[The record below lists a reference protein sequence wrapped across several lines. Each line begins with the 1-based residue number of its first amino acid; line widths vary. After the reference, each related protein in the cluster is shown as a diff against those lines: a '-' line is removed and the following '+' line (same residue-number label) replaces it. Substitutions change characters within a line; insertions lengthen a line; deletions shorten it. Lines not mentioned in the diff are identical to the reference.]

1 MTRTDASPAPPS
13 PGSAPAAGDLSLLAD
28 WGTTRLRLYLCDGS
42 APDRPRVLGGVT
54 GPGVKLAGDFERV
67 FLEHAARLPV
77 PAGPVDVVITG
88 MVGSNIGWRQTGYV
102 PCPTNW
108 DAYVAGGETFEL
120 DRYRITILPGT
131 ASSNEFG
138 YRDVMRGEEVQVLG
152 ALRNGAVD
160 AARHLF
166 CLPGTHTKWVL
177 VEQRSLNAF
186 ATSMQGELFDIL
198 CEKSVLVP
206 RREFDTYRHAGIV
219 PAAFDDGVRL
229 LAQHAPLSF
238 EQALFSV
245 RCRHVSGDLP
255 AADAVS
261 FLSGIVV
268 AADVRDVGN
277 ALRPRHSVER
287 PVVVVGDP
295 ALAALYARAMDLFG
309 VPTRLLDGD
318 ECTLRGLHACRQLR
332 MREAGHAT

>member
-1 MTRTDASPAPPS
+1 MTRTDRSPPFCRPE
-13 PGSAPAAGDLSLLAD
+13 PAAGGLSLLAD
-28 WGTTRLRLYLCDGS
+28 WGTTRLRLYLCDGGE
-42 APDRPRVLGGVT
+42 PERPRVVGGVT
-54 GPGVKLAGDFERV
+54 GPGVKLADDFERV

-77 PAGPVDVVITG
+77 PPGPVDVVITG

-131 ASSNEFG
+131 ACSNEFG

-177 VEQRSLNAF
+177 VEDRSLNAF

-206 RREFDTYRHAGIV
+206 RREFDAYRHAGIV
-219 PAAFDDGVRL
+219 QAAFDDGVRL
-229 LAQHAPLSF
+229 LAQQPRLSF

-255 AADAVS
+255 PADAVS

-268 AADVRDVGN
+268 AADLRDVGN
-277 ALRPRHSVER
+277 GLRQRHAVER
-287 PVVVVGDP
+287 PVVIVGDA
-295 ALAALYARAMDLFG
+295 ALAALYGRAMDLSG
-309 VPTRLLDGD
+309 VPNRVLDGD
-318 ECTLRGLHACRQLR
+318 DCTLRGLHACRQLR